1 MAKKILTHYDYT
13 TDPNSPMMHYIQ
25 GLEYIDSGDKD
36 NALKEYEILKQM
48 DKETSYDLQ
57 ELADDLLRDINENF
71 PIKQ

>member
-36 NALKEYEILKQM
+36 NPEKCGKTQFFN
-48 DKETSYDLQ
+48 T
-57 ELADDLLRDINENF
+57 
-71 PIKQ
+71 IKC